1 MSDRR
6 EGNISSAVE
15 AVYLII
21 ATELVVKITD
31 VN

>member
-6 EGNISSAVE
+6 EGNISSAVD
-15 AVYLII
+15 LII